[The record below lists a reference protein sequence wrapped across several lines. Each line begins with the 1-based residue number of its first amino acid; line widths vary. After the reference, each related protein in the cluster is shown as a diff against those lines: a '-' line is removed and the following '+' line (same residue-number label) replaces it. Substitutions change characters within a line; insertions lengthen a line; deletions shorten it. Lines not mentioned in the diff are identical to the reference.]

1 MKILV
6 SGSSGLIG
14 SALVTQLT
22 GAGHYVVRL
31 VRSAPNR
38 ERGDVLW
45 DPVSGKIERSKLEGM
60 DAVVHLAGE
69 NIARRRWTTA
79 RKTLLVNS
87 RVQATEFLA
96 QTMAGLKS
104 RPKVFVSASA
114 IGYYGHRPTQIM
126 KEEMSAGTTFLSE
139 ICQEWERATQI
150 LHTAG
155 IRVVIARFGIVLS
168 RRGGALAKMRLPFM
182 LGLGGTLGNG
192 RQYMSWIAVD
202 DAVRAILHALETE
215 SISGPVN
222 VVAPNPVTNREFTK
236 ALGRALSRP
245 TLFPVPGFVLRLLL
259 GGIAD
264 AALLASCRADPEKL
278 TSSGFK
284 FEYPDLDAALHTIL
298 GGTTDRHG

>member
-6 SGSSGLIG
+6 TGSSGLIG
-14 SALVTQLT
+14 SALVTELT

-45 DPVSGKIERSKLEGM
+45 DPVSGKVERAKLEGM

-69 NIARRRWTTA
+69 NIARRRWTQA

-139 ICQEWERATQI
+139 LCQEWERATQI
-150 LHTAG
+150 LNTAG
-155 IRVVIARFGIVLS
+155 IRVVTARFGIVLS
-168 RRGGALAKMRLPFM
+168 ARGGAVAKMWLPFK

-192 RQYMSWIAVD
+192 RQFMSWIAID
-202 DAVRAILHALETE
+202 DAVRAMVHVLETDSVE
-215 SISGPVN
+215 GPVN
-222 VVAPNPVTNREFTK
+222 VVAPNPVTNRDFTK
-236 ALGRALSRP
+236 ALGRALARP
-245 TLFPVPGFVLRLLL
+245 TIFPVPGFMLRLLL
-259 GGIAD
+259 GEIAD

-278 TSSGFK
+278 TASGFK
-284 FEYPDLDAALHTIL
+284 FEYPDLDTALHSVLRT
-298 GGTTDRHG
+298 TTDGHR

>member
-6 SGSSGLIG
+6 TGSSGLIG
-14 SALVTQLT
+14 SALVTELT

-38 ERGDVLW
+38 DRGDVLW
-45 DPVSGKIERSKLEGM
+45 DPVSGKVERSKLEGM

-69 NIARRRWTTA
+69 NIARRRWTKA
-79 RKTLLVNS
+79 RKTKLVNS

-104 RPKVFVSASA
+104 RPKVFISASA
-114 IGYYGHRPTQIM
+114 VGYYGHRPTQIM

-150 LHTAG
+150 LVTAG
-155 IRVVIARFGIVLS
+155 VRVVIARFGVVLS
-168 RRGGALAKMRLPFM
+168 RRGGALAKMWLPFN
-182 LGLGGTLGNG
+182 LGLGGKLGNG
-192 RQYMSWIAVD
+192 RQYMSWISID
-202 DAVRAILHALETE
+202 DTIRAILHVLEKD
-215 SISGPVN
+215 SLHGPVN
-222 VVAPNPVTNREFTK
+222 VVAPNPVTNRDFTK

-245 TLFPVPGFVLRLLL
+245 TIFPVPGFMLRILI
-259 GGIAD
+259 GEIAD

-278 TSSGFK
+278 TASGFK
-284 FEYPDLDAALHTIL
+284 FEYPDLDSALQSVL
-298 GGTTDRHG
+298 GRTTN

>member
-6 SGSSGLIG
+6 TGSSGLIG
-14 SALVTQLT
+14 SALVTHLT

-38 ERGDVLW
+38 DRGDVLW

-69 NIARRRWTTA
+69 NIARRRWTKA
-79 RKTLLVNS
+79 RKAKLVNS

-126 KEEMSAGTTFLSE
+126 KEEMSAGITFLSE
-139 ICQEWERATQI
+139 LCQEWERATQI
-150 LHTAG
+150 LNTAG

-168 RRGGALAKMRLPFM
+168 RRGGALAMMRLPFT

-192 RQYMSWIAVD
+192 RQYTSWIAID
-202 DAVRAILHALETE
+202 DTVRAILHVLEKD
-215 SISGPVN
+215 SLSGPVN

-236 ALGRALSRP
+236 ALGRVLSRP
-245 TLFPVPGFVLRLLL
+245 TLFPVPGFMLRLLL

-284 FEYPDLDAALHTIL
+284 FEYPDLDEALRIIL
-298 GGTTDRHG
+298 GATTDGRR